1 MIDSTTFNRKR
12 RNWVSTRTITI
23 TALLASISYI
33 LAFIEFPVPLSPSFA
48 RMDLSDIPA
57 LIGAFVFG
65 QATGVIIELIKNVLQ
80 LLSTSTAGIGE
91 LANFLIGA
99 SYVWIAGFIYKYKRT
114 KKGAISAYIISS
126 IVMGVVAMIVNYFIL
141 LPLFETFMP
150 LDQLIASFSE
160 FLPFIQTKLDV
171 VLYNVLPFNVI
182 KGLVV
187 GLVTMVVYKKLTPVL
202 KGETSR

>member
-1 MIDSTTFNRKR
+1 MISTTFSRKR
-12 RNWVSTRTITI
+12 RSFVSTRTITI
-23 TALLASISYI
+23 TALLASIAYI

-57 LIGAFVFG
+57 LIGAFALGPV
-65 QATGVIIELIKNVLQ
+65 TGVIIELIKNVLQ
-80 LLSTSTAGIGE
+80 LLSTSTTGVGE

-126 IVMGVVAMIVNYFIL
+126 IVMGIVAAIVNYFIL

-150 LDQLIASFSE
+150 LEQLIASFSE

>member
-57 LIGAFVFG
+57 LIGAFALG
-65 QATGVIIELIKNVLQ
+65 PATGVIIELIKNVLQ
-80 LLSTSTAGIGE
+80 LLSTSTAGVGE

-126 IVMGVVAMIVNYFIL
+126 IVMGVVTTIVNYFIL

-202 KGETSR
+202 KRETSR

>member
-57 LIGAFVFG
+57 LIGAFALG
-65 QATGVIIELIKNVLQ
+65 PATGVIIELIKNVLQ
-80 LLSTSTAGIGE
+80 LLSTSTAGVGE

-114 KKGAISAYIISS
+114 KKGAISSYIISS

>member
-1 MIDSTTFNRKR
+1 MTDNTAFNRKKFI
-12 RNWVSTRTITI
+12 STRTITI

-33 LAFIEFPVPLSPSFA
+33 LAFFEFPVPLSPSFA

-57 LIGAFVFG
+57 LIGAFALG
-65 QATGVIIELIKNVLQ
+65 PATGVIIELIKNVLQ

-126 IVMGVVAMIVNYFIL
+126 IVMGVVATIVNYFIL

>member
-1 MIDSTTFNRKR
+1 MTDNTTFNRKKFI
-12 RNWVSTRTITI
+12 STRTITI

-33 LAFIEFPVPLSPSFA
+33 LAFFEFPVPLSPSFA

-65 QATGVIIELIKNVLQ
+65 PVTGVIIELIKNVLQ
-80 LLSTSTAGIGE
+80 LLSTSTAGVGE

-126 IVMGVVAMIVNYFIL
+126 IVMGVVATIVNYFIL

-150 LDQLIASFSE
+150 IDQLIASFSE

>member
-1 MIDSTTFNRKR
+1 MTDNTAFNRKKFI
-12 RNWVSTRTITI
+12 STRTITI

-33 LAFIEFPVPLSPSFA
+33 LAFFEFPVPLSPSFA

-57 LIGAFVFG
+57 LIGAFALG
-65 QATGVIIELIKNVLQ
+65 PATGVIIELIKNVLQ

-126 IVMGVVAMIVNYFIL
+126 IVMGVVATIVNYFIL

-171 VLYNVLPFNVI
+171 VLYNVLPFNII

-187 GLVTMVVYKKLTPVL
+187 GLVTMVVYKKLTHVL

>member
-33 LAFIEFPVPLSPSFA
+33 LAFIEFQVPLSPSFA

>member
-1 MIDSTTFNRKR
+1 MTDNTAFNRKKFI
-12 RNWVSTRTITI
+12 STRTITI

-33 LAFIEFPVPLSPSFA
+33 LAFFEFPVPLSPSFA

-57 LIGAFVFG
+57 LIGAFALG
-65 QATGVIIELIKNVLQ
+65 PATGVIIELIKNVLQ

-187 GLVTMVVYKKLTPVL
+187 GLVTMVVYKKLAPVL

>member
-1 MIDSTTFNRKR
+1 MTDNTTFNRKKFI
-12 RNWVSTRTITI
+12 STRTITI

-33 LAFIEFPVPLSPSFA
+33 LAFFEFPVPLSPSFA

-57 LIGAFVFG
+57 LIGAFALG
-65 QATGVIIELIKNVLQ
+65 PATGVIIELIKNVLQ
-80 LLSTSTAGIGE
+80 LLSTSTAGVGE

-150 LDQLIASFSE
+150 LDQLIVSFSE

>member
-1 MIDSTTFNRKR
+1 MNNNTKR
-12 RNWVSTRTITI
+12 RNFVSTKTITI

-33 LAFIEFPVPLSPSFA
+33 LAFIELPVPLSPSFA

-57 LIGAFVFG
+57 LIGAFILGPV
-65 QATGVIIELIKNVLQ
+65 TGIIIELIKNVLQ
-80 LLSTSTAGIGE
+80 LLSTSTAGVGE

-114 KKGAISAYIISS
+114 TKGAISAYIISS
-126 IVMGVVAMIVNYFIL
+126 IVMGIVAAIVNYFIL

-160 FLPFIQTKLDV
+160 FLLFIQTKRDI
-171 VLYNVLPFNVI
+171 VLYNALPFNVI
-182 KGLVV
+182 KGLVD
-187 GLVTMVVYKKLTPVL
+187 GLITMVVYKKLIPVL
-202 KGETSR
+202 KGETLR

>member
-65 QATGVIIELIKNVLQ
+65 PVTGVIIELIKNVLQ
-80 LLSTSTAGIGE
+80 LLSTSTAGVGE

-99 SYVWIAGFIYKYKRT
+99 SYVWIAGFIYKYTRT

-126 IVMGVVAMIVNYFIL
+126 IVMGVVATIVNYFIL

-171 VLYNVLPFNVI
+171 VLYNVLPFNII

>member
-1 MIDSTTFNRKR
+1 MTDNTTFNRKKFI
-12 RNWVSTRTITI
+12 STRTITI

-33 LAFIEFPVPLSPSFA
+33 LAFIELPVPLSPSFA

-57 LIGAFVFG
+57 LIGAFALGPVI
-65 QATGVIIELIKNVLQ
+65 GVIIELIKNILQ
-80 LLSTSTAGIGE
+80 LLSTSTAGVGE

-114 KKGAISAYIISS
+114 KKGAISSYIISS
-126 IVMGVVAMIVNYFIL
+126 IVMGVVATIVNYFIL

>member
-1 MIDSTTFNRKR
+1 MTDNTTFNRKKFI
-12 RNWVSTRTITI
+12 STRTITI

-33 LAFIEFPVPLSPSFA
+33 LAFFEFPVPLSPSFA

-57 LIGAFVFG
+57 LIGAFALG
-65 QATGVIIELIKNVLQ
+65 PATGVIIELIKNVLQ

>member
-1 MIDSTTFNRKR
+1 MTDNTTFNRKKFI
-12 RNWVSTRTITI
+12 STRTITI

-33 LAFIEFPVPLSPSFA
+33 LAFFEFPVPLSPSFA

-57 LIGAFVFG
+57 LIGAFALG
-65 QATGVIIELIKNVLQ
+65 PATGVIIELIKNVLQ

-126 IVMGVVAMIVNYFIL
+126 IVMGVVATIVNYFIL

>member
-33 LAFIEFPVPLSPSFA
+33 LAFFEFPVPLSPSFA

-57 LIGAFVFG
+57 LIGAFALG
-65 QATGVIIELIKNVLQ
+65 PATGVIIELIKNVLQ

>member
-1 MIDSTTFNRKR
+1 MIDSTIFNRKR
-12 RNWVSTRTITI
+12 RNFVSTRTITI

-57 LIGAFVFG
+57 LIGAFALGPV
-65 QATGVIIELIKNVLQ
+65 TGVIIELIKNVLQ
-80 LLSTSTAGIGE
+80 LLSTSTAGVGE

>member
-1 MIDSTTFNRKR
+1 MTDNTTFNRKKFI
-12 RNWVSTRTITI
+12 STRTITI

-57 LIGAFVFG
+57 LIGAFALG
-65 QATGVIIELIKNVLQ
+65 PATGVIIELIKNVLQ
-80 LLSTSTAGIGE
+80 LLSTSTAGVGE
-91 LANFLIGA
+91 LANFLIGS

>member
-1 MIDSTTFNRKR
+1 MTDNTTFNRKKFI
-12 RNWVSTRTITI
+12 STRTITI

-33 LAFIEFPVPLSPSFA
+33 LAFFEFPVPLSPSFA

-57 LIGAFVFG
+57 LIGAFALG
-65 QATGVIIELIKNVLQ
+65 PATGVIIELIKNVLQ

-126 IVMGVVAMIVNYFIL
+126 IVMGVVSMIVNYFIL

>member
-12 RNWVSTRTITI
+12 RNFVSTRIITI

-57 LIGAFVFG
+57 LIGAFALGPV
-65 QATGVIIELIKNVLQ
+65 TGVIIELIKNVLQ
-80 LLSTSTAGIGE
+80 LLSTSTAGVGE

>member
-1 MIDSTTFNRKR
+1 MIDSKKFNRKR

-65 QATGVIIELIKNVLQ
+65 PVTGVIIELIKNVLQ
-80 LLSTSTAGIGE
+80 LLSTSTAGVGE

-171 VLYNVLPFNVI
+171 VLYNVLPFNII

>member
-1 MIDSTTFNRKR
+1 
-12 RNWVSTRTITI
+12 
-23 TALLASISYI
+23 
-33 LAFIEFPVPLSPSFA
+33 
-48 RMDLSDIPA
+48 MDLSDIPA
-57 LIGAFVFG
+57 LIGAFALG
-65 QATGVIIELIKNVLQ
+65 PATGVIIELIKNVLQ

-187 GLVTMVVYKKLTPVL
+187 GLVTMVVYKKLIPVL

>member
-33 LAFIEFPVPLSPSFA
+33 LAFFEFPVPLSPSFA

-57 LIGAFVFG
+57 LIGAFALG
-65 QATGVIIELIKNVLQ
+65 PATGVIIELIKNVLQ
-80 LLSTSTAGIGE
+80 LLSTSTAGVGE

-126 IVMGVVAMIVNYFIL
+126 IVMGVVATIVNYFIL

-150 LDQLIASFSE
+150 IDQLIASFSE

>member
-57 LIGAFVFG
+57 LIGAFALG
-65 QATGVIIELIKNVLQ
+65 PATGVIIELIKNVLQ
-80 LLSTSTAGIGE
+80 LLSTSTAGVGE

-171 VLYNVLPFNVI
+171 VLYNVLPFNII

>member
-23 TALLASISYI
+23 SALLASISYI

-57 LIGAFVFG
+57 LIGAFALG
-65 QATGVIIELIKNVLQ
+65 PATGVIIELIKNVLQ
-80 LLSTSTAGIGE
+80 LLSTSTAGVGE

>member
-1 MIDSTTFNRKR
+1 MIDSTTFSRKR
-12 RNWVSTRTITI
+12 RNFVSTRIITI

-57 LIGAFVFG
+57 LIGAFALGPV
-65 QATGVIIELIKNVLQ
+65 TGVIIELIKNVLQ
-80 LLSTSTAGIGE
+80 LLSTSTAGVGE

-114 KKGAISAYIISS
+114 KKGAISAYVISS

>member
-57 LIGAFVFG
+57 LIGAFALG
-65 QATGVIIELIKNVLQ
+65 PATGVIIELIKNVLQ
-80 LLSTSTAGIGE
+80 LLSTSTAGVGE

-126 IVMGVVAMIVNYFIL
+126 IVMGVVATIVNYFIL

>member
-1 MIDSTTFNRKR
+1 MTDNTTFNRKKFI
-12 RNWVSTRTITI
+12 STRTITI

-33 LAFIEFPVPLSPSFA
+33 LAFFEFPVPLSPSFA

-57 LIGAFVFG
+57 LIGAFALG
-65 QATGVIIELIKNVLQ
+65 PATGVIIELIKNVLQ

-91 LANFLIGA
+91 LANFFIGA

-187 GLVTMVVYKKLTPVL
+187 GLVTMVVYKKLAPVL

>member
-57 LIGAFVFG
+57 LIGAFALG
-65 QATGVIIELIKNVLQ
+65 PATGVIIELIKNVLQ
-80 LLSTSTAGIGE
+80 LLSTSTAGVGE

-150 LDQLIASFSE
+150 LDQLIVSFSE

>member
-1 MIDSTTFNRKR
+1 MTDNTAFNRKKFI
-12 RNWVSTRTITI
+12 STRTITI

-33 LAFIEFPVPLSPSFA
+33 LAFFEFPVPLSPSFA

-57 LIGAFVFG
+57 LIGAFALG
-65 QATGVIIELIKNVLQ
+65 PATGVIIELIKNVLQ

>member
-1 MIDSTTFNRKR
+1 MTDNTTFNRKKFI
-12 RNWVSTRTITI
+12 STRTITI

-33 LAFIEFPVPLSPSFA
+33 LAFFEFPVPLSPSFA

-57 LIGAFVFG
+57 LIGAFALG
-65 QATGVIIELIKNVLQ
+65 PATGVIIELIKNVLQ
-80 LLSTSTAGIGE
+80 LLSTSTAGVGE

-126 IVMGVVAMIVNYFIL
+126 IVMGVVATIVNYFIL

-150 LDQLIASFSE
+150 IDQLIASFSE

>member
-1 MIDSTTFNRKR
+1 MTDNTAFNRKKFI
-12 RNWVSTRTITI
+12 STRTITI

-33 LAFIEFPVPLSPSFA
+33 LAFFEFPVPLSPSFA

-57 LIGAFVFG
+57 LIGAFALG
-65 QATGVIIELIKNVLQ
+65 PATGVIIELIKNVLQ

-99 SYVWIAGFIYKYKRT
+99 SYVWIAGFIYKYKRI

-187 GLVTMVVYKKLTPVL
+187 GLVTMVVYKKLAPVL

>member
-57 LIGAFVFG
+57 LIGAFALG
-65 QATGVIIELIKNVLQ
+65 PATGVIIELIKNVLQ
-80 LLSTSTAGIGE
+80 LLSTSTAGVGE

-202 KGETSR
+202 KGGTSR

>member
-1 MIDSTTFNRKR
+1 MTDNTAFNRKKFI
-12 RNWVSTRTITI
+12 STRTITI

-33 LAFIEFPVPLSPSFA
+33 LAFFEFPVPLSPSFA

-57 LIGAFVFG
+57 LIGAFALG
-65 QATGVIIELIKNVLQ
+65 PATGVIIELIKNVLQ

-126 IVMGVVAMIVNYFIL
+126 IVMGVVATIVNYFIL

-171 VLYNVLPFNVI
+171 VLYNVLPFNII

>member
-1 MIDSTTFNRKR
+1 MTDNTTFNRKKFI
-12 RNWVSTRTITI
+12 STRTITI

-33 LAFIEFPVPLSPSFA
+33 LAFFEFPVPLSPSFA

-57 LIGAFVFG
+57 LIGAFALG
-65 QATGVIIELIKNVLQ
+65 PATGVIIELIKNVLQ

-187 GLVTMVVYKKLTPVL
+187 GLVTMAVYKKLAPVL

>member
-57 LIGAFVFG
+57 LIGAFALGPVI
-65 QATGVIIELIKNVLQ
+65 GVIIELIKNILQ
-80 LLSTSTAGIGE
+80 LLSTSTAGVGE

-171 VLYNVLPFNVI
+171 VLYNVLPFNII